1 MIIGVIPASQTFMTS
16 VAENHLPFCGEACL
30 VDHDSMLIQ
39 CGYTAG
45 EVKGDVDI
53 PGHAEMT

>member
-1 MIIGVIPASQTFMTS
+1 MTS
-16 VAENHLPFCGEACL
+16 AAENHLPFCGEAFL

-45 EVKGDVDI
+45 EIEGDVDVT
-53 PGHAEMT
+53 GDAEMTQNRVCDGN